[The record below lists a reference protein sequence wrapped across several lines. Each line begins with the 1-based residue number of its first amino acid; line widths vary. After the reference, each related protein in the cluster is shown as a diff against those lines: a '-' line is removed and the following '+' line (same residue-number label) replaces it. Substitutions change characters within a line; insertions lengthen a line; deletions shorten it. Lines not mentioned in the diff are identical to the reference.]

1 MGKEFRAYR
10 FRLYPDRDQETQM
23 TKTFGCCR
31 FLYNHMLEDKI
42 RHYEE
47 TGKMLRNTPAGYKG
61 EYPWLKEV
69 DSLALA
75 NVQRNL
81 EAAYRKFFREPS
93 VGFPR
98 FRSKH
103 HSRASYTTNLV
114 NGNIRLSGRR
124 LKLPKMSPLRIIV
137 HRDVPEKG
145 RLKSVTVTREPSGK
159 YYASLLYETA
169 KMRTA

>member
-1 MGKEFRAYR
+1 MGKEYRAFR
-10 FRLYPDRDQETQM
+10 FRLYPDADQAVQM
-23 TKTFGCCR
+23 AKTFGCCR
-31 FLYNHMLEDKI
+31 FLYNRMLEDKI
-42 RHYEE
+42 CYYEE
-47 TGKMLRNTPAGYKG
+47 TGKMLRNTPARYKG

-114 NGNIRLSGRR
+114 NGNICLVGRR
-124 LKLPKMSPLRIIV
+124 LKLPKMRPVRIIV
-137 HRDVPEKG
+137 HREIPEEA
-145 RLKSVTVTREPSGK
+145 RLKSVTVVTFWSKICFSIFWRRK
-159 YYASLLYETA
+159 
-169 KMRTA
+169 

>member
-23 TKTFGCCR
+23 AKTFGCCR

-103 HSRASYTTNLV
+103 HSRRKEDSNQ
-114 NGNIRLSGRR
+114 
-124 LKLPKMSPLRIIV
+124 
-137 HRDVPEKG
+137 
-145 RLKSVTVTREPSGK
+145 
-159 YYASLLYETA
+159 
-169 KMRTA
+169 